1 MIGLQILWLLPTLAQ
16 AQGTWRAGLMP
27 QVNVNLPLAEGWR
40 LNTKLEV
47 RPAITQGEVGGTREP
62 FAFSLADVSAL
73 AATRLSAGQKLAVG
87 YLLRY
92 TPNGWLHRSM
102 QQFSAVTPLSGLRL
116 AHRVAADQTFGV
128 GRPGIYRGRYR
139 LSAEI
144 PLNGT
149 RADSGEPYVKIQQEN
164 LLILQDGAWD
174 GEVRLVP
181 VLGYHA
187 TEASRLELGLDW
199 RYGQWLQSEGRY
211 TWFLTV
217 GWFWRM

>member
-1 MIGLQILWLLPTLAQ
+1 MIGLQVLWLLPGLAQ
-16 AQGTWRAGLMP
+16 AQTTWRAGLMP

-47 RPAITQGEVGGTREP
+47 RPAITRGEVGGARGP
-62 FAFSLADVSAL
+62 FEFRLADVSAL
-73 AATRLSAGQKLAVG
+73 AATRLATGQKLAVG
-87 YLLRY
+87 YLLRF
-92 TPNGWLHRSM
+92 TPDGWLHRSM
-102 QQFSAVTPLSGLRL
+102 QQFSVVTPLSGLRL
-116 AHRVAADQTFGV
+116 AHRVAADQTLGV
-128 GRPGIYRGRYR
+128 DRPGIYRGRYR

-199 RYGQWLQSEGRY
+199 RYGQWVQSDGRY
-211 TWFLTV
+211 TWFVTV